1 MLPCRPACPKN
12 WPLNSDR
19 SKNYDRPGYL
29 PCRNEKRLSSTE
41 LHQSIKRFYQLL
53 AWGTSFLMTV
63 LVAIMEAISP
73 PYTWLKPNLGLHSC
87 WFDGQ
92 YAEVIYFYGPI
103 GRFVGMGEAH
113 CYRMVVNFRSRRNK
127 YWSLN
132 SLQILLIFLKPKP
145 QILWIFEYFSNKN
158 GQNCDF

>member
-1 MLPCRPACPKN
+1 MSTWSICSLQYYLRSHYMLSCRPSCPKN

-19 SKNYDRPGYL
+19 SKNYDRPVYL

-103 GRFVGMGEAH
+103 GRFVKAIS
-113 CYRMVVNFRSRRNK
+113 YKSDLAN
-127 YWSLN
+127 
-132 SLQILLIFLKPKP
+132 P
-145 QILWIFEYFSNKN
+145 
-158 GQNCDF
+158 